1 MKLVLQALAVAAL
14 VYCGVVAV
22 QRFLGDVPDEVYKS
36 RFLWASV
43 GWFVFQSVAYSIGG
57 KDVRSIEP

>member
-1 MKLVLQALAVAAL
+1 MKRALQALAVLSL

-22 QRFLGDVPDEVYKS
+22 QCFLGQIPDDVYKE

-43 GWFVFQSVAYSIGG
+43 GWFVFQTAAFARG
-57 KDVRSIEP
+57 

>member
-1 MKLVLQALAVAAL
+1 MKRVLQGLAVASL

-43 GWFVFQSVAYSIGG
+43 GWFVFQSVAFLIG
-57 KDVRSIEP
+57 RSDAPQH